1 MPLHHDRPGRRDGVH
16 PHDGWDPAEE
26 MTDADGHHAITI
38 PSKERGSSMESF
50 LLEFVVAPL
59 IAFLIVTW
67 FHRNDG
73 KR

>member
-1 MPLHHDRPGRRDGVH
+1 
-16 PHDGWDPAEE
+16 
-26 MTDADGHHAITI
+26 
-38 PSKERGSSMESF
+38 MESF